1 MVTLEVLRAE
11 MQKRLEVDKLLH
23 SVDVRADTIDEALAD
38 AAVQL
43 DSKTVNLQ
51 YEVVEKGNEGFLGFG
66 KKPWLLRIYQ
76 NPDTIKKETAYSSDD
91 LFAATYAE
99 EAVAVKDSDGLYY
112 IRHFNTQIMLKI
124 VPPVGKGAPVE
135 LREVLDE
142 ARRQDTIALDENL
155 IKKVVKTGTNGE
167 YVSVGDYKH
176 VSAGDVLIS
185 VDVSKD
191 EMQATITVSPPS
203 MSGAEASSESIIR
216 CLKSQGVV
224 AGFDEQKI
232 SEFVDNPVYNIPYQ
246 VASAVMPV
254 DGHDAYIAYNFETDV
269 KKLRAKISED
279 GNVDYKEL
287 NQIQNVVT
295 GQALATK
302 ILPERGKGGK
312 TIMGRYLEAKNGRDI
327 QVNLGAN
334 THFDKDGVT
343 IVADCDGEVMLVN
356 GKITVEPVKYLDAVN
371 IKTGNITFLGSVVVK
386 GSVDDGYNVKASGS
400 IEINGSVG
408 KCRIEA
414 DGDVT
419 IRQGVFGKDE
429 CYIRSG
435 KSLWA
440 KFIQSSH
447 VEVENNIIVN
457 DSIMN
462 SEVTAMKN
470 IVLRGKKAQIIG
482 GHLFATEEIC
492 AKNIGSP
499 GGGTETVL
507 NVGIDPRAKK
517 QLEQLQEEQADL
529 AKEMDNLALDI
540 ATLEQQQKIRRNL
553 PQEKKENLLK
563 FKKRHEEIG
572 EQINELASQ
581 IEKIQEHLRELKAVG
596 KVKCEGT
603 VYSGVKVYV
612 RDVLDEVKADVKG
625 VTFYYDRSFIKR
637 GEYEPPSMSQEE
649 MNGDTTN

>member
-1 MVTLEVLRAE
+1 MITLDVLREE
-11 MQKRLEVDKLLH
+11 MEKRLSVDKLLH
-23 SVDVRADTIDEALAD
+23 SVDVRADSIDEALQD

-43 DSKTVNLQ
+43 DTKSVNLE
-51 YEVVEKGNEGFLGFG
+51 YEVLERGMDGFLGFG

-76 NPDTIKKETAYSSDD
+76 NPETIKKETVLASDD
-91 LFAATYAE
+91 LFASTYAE
-99 EAVAVKDSDGLYY
+99 ESVAVKDTDGLYY
-112 IRHFNTQIMLKI
+112 VRHFGTQIWLKVI
-124 VPPVGKGAPVE
+124 PPVGNGVPVE
-135 LREVLDE
+135 LREIMDE
-142 ARRQDTIALDENL
+142 AQRSDTIALDESL
-155 IKKVVKTGTNGE
+155 VKKYVKNGTGGE
-167 YVSVGDYKH
+167 YVSIGDYKH
-176 VSAGDVLIS
+176 VSAGDVMVS
-185 VDVSKD
+185 VDVAKD
-191 EMQATITVSPPS
+191 EMYATITVTAPGA
-203 MSGAEASSESIIR
+203 SGADASSEMIVR
-216 CLKSQGVV
+216 MLKQQGVL
-224 AGFDEQKI
+224 AGIDEQKI
-232 SEFVDNPVYNIPYQ
+232 SEFVDNPVYGIPYQ
-246 VASAVMPV
+246 VASAVLPV
-254 DGHDAYIAYNFETDV
+254 NGHDAYIAYNFETDP
-269 KKLRAKISED
+269 KKLRAKESED
-279 GNVDYKEL
+279 GNIDFKEL

-312 TIMGRYLEAKNGRDI
+312 TICGRYLEAKNGRDI
-327 QVNLGAN
+327 QITLGAN

-408 KCRIEA
+408 NCRIEA

-419 IRQGVFGKDE
+419 IRQGVFGKE
-429 CYIRSG
+429 EGYIRAG

-440 KFIQSSH
+440 KFIQAAH
-447 VEVENNIIVN
+447 VEVENNIIVY

-470 IVLRGKKAQIIG
+470 IILRGKKAQITG

-492 AKNIGSP
+492 ARNIGSP

-517 QLEQLQEEQADL
+517 QLETLINNQASLQKEQEKL
-529 AKEMDNLALDI
+529 KLDI
-540 ATLEQQQKIRRNL
+540 QTLEQLKNIRRNIS
-553 PQEKKENLLK
+553 QEKNENLIK
-563 FKKRHEEIG
+563 FKKRDDE
-572 EQINELASQ
+572 INEQLSEIAEQ
-581 IEKIQEHLRELKAVG
+581 IEKIQDHLRELKAVG

-603 VYSGVKVYV
+603 VYAGVKVYV
-612 RDVLDEVKADVKG
+612 RDVLDEVKNDVKS

-637 GEYEPPSMSQEE
+637 GNYEPPSLSREE
-649 MNGDTTN
+649 MDGYSTN